1 MHRVVPG
8 INRFY
13 PAMQQ
18 TSRYKNTQ
26 THIGG
31 TKMKF
36 NKWTLALAAVGAVS
50 LTTVAQAEEKLLLG
64 SQANLTSTTISG
76 FVDTSIEWND
86 NDYVPGNIPARSA
99 SKQNGFNL
107 NVVDITL
114 EKALDESEWASGYK
128 AEFWFGPD
136 IAQIG
141 SNSTVPAGGDV
152 HIKQAYVALRT
163 PVGNGIDWKVG
174 VFDTIVGYEAS
185 NAGANPNFTRS
196 WGYAIEPTQHTG
208 ILGSYRLT
216 DLVSFTAGVANTEN
230 PTINDRDLDGAGTAN
245 WDKTYLASV
254 ALTAPEDWGFLAGS
268 TVYGGV
274 VLGSDNDTDNYY
286 VGTTLNT
293 PVADLKVGFAYDYRK
308 TQNDTDA
315 QVLGAYASFQATEKL
330 SLHGRAEYGD
340 GEASNTSFWG
350 TQGVLAFTATAQ
362 YELWENVISR
372 LELRWDEAKD
382 VGGSTV
388 GNTVGAYA
396 NLIYNF

>member
-1 MHRVVPG
+1 
-8 INRFY
+8 
-13 PAMQQ
+13 
-18 TSRYKNTQ
+18 
-26 THIGG
+26 
-31 TKMKF
+31 MKF

-86 NDYVPGNIPARSA
+86 NDYVPGNIPSRTA
-99 SKQNGFNL
+99 SKQDGFNL

-114 EKALDESEWASGYK
+114 EKALDEGEWSSGYK
-128 AEFWFGPD
+128 AELWFGPD
-136 IAQIG
+136 ISQIG
-141 SNSTVPAGGDV
+141 STATSSGGDV

-185 NAGANPNFTRS
+185 NAGDNPNFTRS

-230 PTINDRDLDGAGTAN
+230 APINDRDEN
-245 WDKTYLASV
+245 EWDKAYLASV
-254 ALTAPEDWGFLAGS
+254 AFTAPEDWGFLAGS

-274 VLGSDNDTDNYY
+274 VIGSDIDQDNYY
-286 VGTTLNT
+286 VGATLNT

-308 TQNDTDA
+308 TETDTDA

-350 TQGVLAFTATAQ
+350 AQGVLAFTATAQ
-362 YELWENVISR
+362 YELWQNVLSR
-372 LELRWDEAKD
+372 VELRWDEARNI
-382 VGGSTV
+382 GAGSV

-396 NLIYNF
+396 NVIYKF

>member
-1 MHRVVPG
+1 
-8 INRFY
+8 
-13 PAMQQ
+13 
-18 TSRYKNTQ
+18 
-26 THIGG
+26 
-31 TKMKF
+31 MKF

-76 FVDTSIEWND
+76 FVDTSVEWND
-86 NDYVPGNIPARSA
+86 GDYAPGFIPARTA
-99 SKQNGFNL
+99 SKQDGFNL

-136 IAQIG
+136 VGQIG
-141 SNSTVPAGGDV
+141 STSTGSGGDV
-152 HIKQAYVALRT
+152 YIKQAYVALRT

-174 VFDTIVGYEAS
+174 VFDTVIGYEAS

-230 PTINDRDLDGAGTAN
+230 AAINDRDTDTAGNPN
-245 WDKTYLASV
+245 WDTTFLASA

-274 VLGSDNDTDNYY
+274 VIGSDIDQDNFY
-286 VGTTLNT
+286 VGATFNT
-293 PVADLKVGFAYDYRK
+293 PVADLKVGFAYDYRIS
-308 TQNDTDA
+308 DVSADA

-340 GEASNTSFWG
+340 GEEGNTSFWG
-350 TQGVLAFTATAQ
+350 EQSVIAFTATAQ

-372 LELRWDEAKD
+372 FELRWDEAKD
-382 VGGSTV
+382 VGGATA

>member
-76 FVDTSIEWND
+76 FVDTSVEWND
-86 NDYVPGNIPARSA
+86 SDYVPGNIPGRSD
-99 SKQNGFNL
+99 KKEDGFNL

-128 AEFWFGPD
+128 AEFWFGED
-136 IAQIG
+136 VTQIG
-141 SNSTVPAGGDV
+141 SWASDSESDV
-152 HIKQAYVALRT
+152 YIKQAYVALRT

-185 NAGANPNFTRS
+185 NAGDNPNFTRS

-208 ILGSYRLT
+208 ILGSYRVT
-216 DLVSFTAGVANTEN
+216 DLISFTAGVANTET
-230 PTINDRDLDGAGTAN
+230 PEINDRDDN
-245 WDKTYLASV
+245 KNDKTFLGSV
-254 ALTAPEDWGFLAGS
+254 AFTAPEDWGFLAGS
-268 TVYGGV
+268 TVYGGA
-274 VLGSDNDTDNYY
+274 VLGSSIDSDNYY
-286 VGTTLNT
+286 VGATLNT
-293 PVADLKVGFAYDYRK
+293 PVADLKVGFAYDHRIS
-308 TQNDTDA
+308 DTLADA
-315 QVLGAYASFQATEKL
+315 QVIGAYASFQATEKL
-330 SLHGRAEYGD
+330 TLHGRAEYGF
-340 GEASNTSFWG
+340 GEEGNTAFWG
-350 TQGVLAFTATAQ
+350 EQGVLAFTATAQ
-362 YELWENVISR
+362 YELWQNVLSR
-372 LELRWDEAKD
+372 VEVRWDEARD
-382 VGGSTV
+382 IGGETA

-396 NLIYNF
+396 NLIYKF